1 MTNKGKTE
9 FGEASHIT
17 TRQCGDADRKK
28 DEVQE
33 APSAGQDP
41 KGTKSKK
48 QEYSKDQGTKSEWG
62 KGVYESSCE
71 CLICKGHFDP
81 TCATTVECAGIGDHE
96 TALPKSAWWHPVF
109 VMMSSWDSTSWC
121 DLCLQ
126 WQLAYWD
133 LYTVGTIG
141 SFITDTARSNT
152 LLRNNQR
159 CDQPTNGDLY
169 RPAVD

>member
-1 MTNKGKTE
+1 MLTERRTKCKKPHQLDRTQKAQSQKNKNTARIKE
-9 FGEASHIT
+9 LSLN
-17 TRQCGDADRKK
+17 
-28 DEVQE
+28 EV
-33 APSAGQDP
+33 
-41 KGTKSKK
+41 
-48 QEYSKDQGTKSEWG
+48 
-62 KGVYESSCE
+62 KGVWISCE

-109 VMMSSWDSTSWC
+109 VMMSSWDSTSWWMSVC
-121 DLCLQ
+121 DLCWQ

-133 LYTVGTIG
+133 LYTVGTTG